1 MNHFSNKNLL
11 LKIKSGNKRA
21 ENEALQLIY
30 QRELPR
36 LYEYYRKSGLTYEYL
51 QDIFQDALS
60 TLYQQ
65 VTNGTFRE
73 ETSISNYMKVLSRN
87 IWCNH
92 QRKIKKVQLIRTQAI
107 DTSEQ
112 PFTLSESK
120 TSKYPMSHLIERLT
134 PDCQKILISFYY
146 DNYNM
151 ADITKAFSLK
161 NEQSARNK
169 KCKCLKK
176 LSVICNSL
184 KLNQED
190 III

>member
-11 LKIKSGNKRA
+11 SKIKSGNKRA

-30 QRELPR
+30 QQELPR

-92 QRKIKKVQLIRTQAI
+92 QRKIKKAKFISSPATE
-107 DTSEQ
+107 TSEQ
-112 PFTLSESK
+112 PFTISESK
-120 TSKYPMSHLIERLT
+120 SSKYPLSHLIEHLT

-146 DNYNM
+146 DDCNM
-151 ADITKAFSLK
+151 TAITKAFGLK

-176 LSVICNSL
+176 LSSICNSL
-184 KLNQED
+184 NLNQED

>member
-1 MNHFSNKNLL
+1 MNHFSNKKLL
-11 LKIKSGNKRA
+11 SQIKSGDRRA

-30 QRELPR
+30 QQEFPR

-65 VTNGTFRE
+65 IINGTFRE

-92 QRKIKKVQLIRTQAI
+92 QRKVKKANYIRLQAI
-107 DTSEQ
+107 ETIEQ
-112 PFTLSESK
+112 PPIISESK
-120 TSKYPMSHLIERLT
+120 TLKYPLNYLIEHLT
-134 PDCQKILISFYY
+134 PDCQKILISFYFE
-146 DNYNM
+146 NHNM
-151 ADITKAFSLK
+151 SDITKAFGLK

-176 LSVICNSL
+176 LSSICNSL
-184 KLNQED
+184 KLHQED
-190 III
+190 ISI